1 MKALTLW
8 QPWASSIVYGP
19 KRIENRPW
27 KPPEDLMGERFL
39 IHAGLKWDDSAVA
52 LLAAHWPQFREAEDL
67 GIKFPTGAIIGS
79 VRLVGCLSKP
89 QPGDSL
95 AFNYSGA
102 LCFGRID
109 TLKRRTDPL
118 FFGPFGWVLEDV
130 EAFDKPIECRGFQKL
145 WNPKPDVLAQ
155 VPR

>member
-27 KPPEDLMGERFL
+27 RPPENLMGERFL
-39 IHAGLKWDDSAVA
+39 IHAGLKWDESAVA

-67 GIKFPTGAIIGS
+67 KIKFPTGAIIG
-79 VRLVGCLSKP
+79 RARIVGCLSKTP
-89 QPGDSL
+89 ADQT
-95 AFNYSGA
+95 A
-102 LCFGRID
+102 LDFGKAD
-109 TLKRRTDPL
+109 TLERHRHDPF

-130 EAFDKPIECRGFQKL
+130 EAFDEPIECRGFQKL
-145 WNPKPDVLAQ
+145 WGPKPEVLERIPQ
-155 VPR
+155 